1 MKSPRNRRGFLFA
14 DALFGLSIIAML
26 ASLLAVA
33 INRQQM
39 ARQRL
44 TDSRSAQRLAEY
56 VLLSLQHGQPIPPI
70 SDNAKIEIHPAI
82 GGVAPAGFA
91 WTVVQTNIHN
101 QIASLIGLT
110 PAKEPS

>member
-1 MKSPRNRRGFLFA
+1 MKSRRDRQGFLFA
-14 DALFGLSIIAML
+14 DAMVGLSIIAML
-26 ASLLAVA
+26 ATLLAVA
-33 INRQQM
+33 VNRQQM

-44 TDSRSAQRLAEY
+44 ADSRSARRLAEY
-56 VLLSLQHGQPIPPI
+56 VLLSLQHGQPIPPAT
-70 SDNAKIEIHPAI
+70 DAKIEIHPAT

-91 WTVVQTNIHN
+91 WTIVQTDVHN